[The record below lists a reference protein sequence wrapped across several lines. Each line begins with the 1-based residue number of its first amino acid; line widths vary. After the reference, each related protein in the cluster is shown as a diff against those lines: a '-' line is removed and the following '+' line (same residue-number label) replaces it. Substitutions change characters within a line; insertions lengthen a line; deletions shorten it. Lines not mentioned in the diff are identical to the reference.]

1 MPLALRL
8 FFKKIFINNKHNIPR
23 KGPVI
28 LASMHPNS
36 FIDDF
41 VLGVFSGRNLRFLA
55 RGDVFK
61 TSVARFFLNQM
72 NVSPV
77 YRAMDNSRDV
87 KKNLD
92 AFNVYTRTLKKGG
105 TLLIH
110 SEGICV
116 HEKRVR
122 PLKKGTVKIAF
133 GAEEAND
140 FNLGIRIV
148 PISLNYTNASC
159 IREDLMI
166 ECAEP
171 ILVSDYKDLY
181 LENPARAYN
190 ELNKAIFSALQKG
203 AVIEE
208 KGTED
213 VAEHCLLLARN
224 NHPLTILPIAEK
236 NNSRFAL
243 EKQVC
248 DNINTL
254 FAESKEKFS
263 KLERLCNDYF
273 IQLKKNNIT
282 DRDLAANRNDL
293 FLHWFGL
300 FLLSPIFLLGYLINA
315 WPVMIARKLAE
326 KVCKTVEFYAS
337 VFVGTSW
344 LLFLIQ
350 YLILFI
356 VFSVLFGLIGFIAV
370 CGAALTGFLS
380 VFIRDQFIVAKAKFR
395 FVSFKKKHPQWV
407 DELRAKREKIL
418 EIVQF
423 Q

>member
-1 MPLALRL
+1 MRL

-61 TSVARFFLNQM
+61 TRVARFFLNQM

-148 PISLNYTNASC
+148 PVSLNYTNAPY

-190 ELNKAIFSALQKG
+190 ELNKVIFSALQKG

-213 VAEHCLLLARN
+213 VAEYCLLLARN
-224 NHPLTILPIAEK
+224 NYPVTILPIAEK

-248 DNINTL
+248 DKINTL
-254 FAESKEKFS
+254 FAESEEKFS

-282 DRDLAANRNDL
+282 DRDLAANRNDF
-293 FLHWFGL
+293 FLHWLGL
-300 FLLSPIFLLGYLINA
+300 FLLSPIFLFGYLINA

-337 VFVGTSW
+337 VFVGASW

-418 EIVQF
+418 EIVQV